1 MGRGRT
7 AGEETRKRLQE
18 AGFEISEAKGEPHL
32 FHLKKYNFLLTI
44 DLPARSAPTPKGAPG
59 YLVNG
64 RPWRLEDRG
73 YQKFWWLDGRRIPAL
88 AVQLQALHQ
97 CEAEVRALLGLPSIR
112 VSPIILNEYTA
123 RAALP
128 PPHSSAGRRCGMVDS

>member
-7 AGEETRKRLQE
+7 AAKEIRKRFQE
-18 AGFEISEAKGEPHL
+18 AGFEISEVKGEANL
-32 FHLKKYNFLLTI
+32 LRLEKYNYLLTI
-44 DLPARSAPTPKGAPG
+44 DLPAHSAPTPKGAPG

-88 AVQLQALHQ
+88 AEQLQALHQ
-97 CEAEVRALLGLPSIR
+97 FEAEVRALLGLPS
-112 VSPIILNEYTA
+112 LYNESLGTRCA
-123 RAALP
+123 RSVYDRLT
-128 PPHSSAGRRCGMVDS
+128 GRGDL